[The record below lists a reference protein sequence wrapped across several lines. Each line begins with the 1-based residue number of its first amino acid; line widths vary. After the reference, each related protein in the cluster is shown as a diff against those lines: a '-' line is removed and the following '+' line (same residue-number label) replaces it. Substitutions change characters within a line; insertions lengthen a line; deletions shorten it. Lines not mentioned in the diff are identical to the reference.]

1 MITVTRYQQGTYG
14 LSQDLRESRRL
25 GMELSR
31 ELAAVK
37 KELEETK
44 YELNLLR
51 EINKHLEAYDDNK

>member
-1 MITVTRYQQGTYG
+1 MTRYQQGTYG
-14 LSQDLRESRRL
+14 LSQDLRFCRQQS
-25 GMELSR
+25 MEISR

-51 EINKHLEAYDDNK
+51 EINKHLEAYDDHS

>member
-1 MITVTRYQQGTYG
+1 MRYQQGTYG
-14 LSQDLRESRRL
+14 LSQDLRFCRQQS
-25 GMELSR
+25 MELSR

-51 EINKHLEAYDDNK
+51 EINKHLEAYDDRS

>member
-1 MITVTRYQQGTYG
+1 MRYQQGTYG
-14 LSQDLRESRRL
+14 LSQDLRESRRM

-44 YELNLLR
+44 YELSLLR
-51 EINKHLEAYDDNK
+51 EINKHLEAYDDRS

>member
-1 MITVTRYQQGTYG
+1 MRYQQGTYG
-14 LSQDLRESRRL
+14 LSQDLRFCRQQS
-25 GMELSR
+25 MEISR

-51 EINKHLEAYDDNK
+51 EMNKHLEGSDD

>member
-1 MITVTRYQQGTYG
+1 MRYQQGTYG
-14 LSQDLRESRRL
+14 LSQDLRFCRQQ

-51 EINKHLEAYDDNK
+51 EINKHLEAYDDRS

>member
-1 MITVTRYQQGTYG
+1 MTRYQQGTYG
-14 LSQDLRESRRL
+14 LSQDLRFCRQQS
-25 GMELSR
+25 MEISR

-51 EINKHLEAYDDNK
+51 EINKHLEAYDD

>member
-1 MITVTRYQQGTYG
+1 MTRYQQGTYG
-14 LSQDLRESRRL
+14 LSQDLRFCRQQ

-51 EINKHLEAYDDNK
+51 EINKHLEAYDDRS

>member
-1 MITVTRYQQGTYG
+1 MRYQQGTYG
-14 LSQDLRESRRL
+14 LSQDLRESRRM

-31 ELAAVK
+31 DLAAVK

-51 EINKHLEAYDDNK
+51 EINKHLEAYDDRS

>member
-1 MITVTRYQQGTYG
+1 MRYQQGTYG
-14 LSQDLRESRRL
+14 LSQDLRESRRM

>member
-1 MITVTRYQQGTYG
+1 MRYQQGTYG

-51 EINKHLEAYDDNK
+51 EINNHLEAYDDRS

>member
-1 MITVTRYQQGTYG
+1 MTRYQQGTYG
-14 LSQDLRESRRL
+14 LSQDLRESRRM

-31 ELAAVK
+31 ELAALK

-51 EINKHLEAYDDNK
+51 EINKHLEAYDDRS

>member
-1 MITVTRYQQGTYG
+1 MRYQQGTYG
-14 LSQDLRESRRL
+14 LSQDLRESRRI

-44 YELNLLR
+44 YELSLLR
-51 EINKHLEAYDDNK
+51 EINKHLEAYDDRS

>member
-1 MITVTRYQQGTYG
+1 VTRYQQGTYG
-14 LSQDLRESRRL
+14 LSKDLRESRRM

-51 EINKHLEAYDDNK
+51 EINKYLEAYDDRS

>member
-1 MITVTRYQQGTYG
+1 MTRYQQGTYG
-14 LSQDLRESRRL
+14 LSQDLRFCRQQ

-44 YELNLLR
+44 YTLFVLR
-51 EINKHLEAYDDNK
+51 EMIKHLDKDDDRI

>member
-1 MITVTRYQQGTYG
+1 MTRYQQGTYG
-14 LSQDLRESRRL
+14 LSQDLRFCRQQS
-25 GMELSR
+25 MELSR

>member
-1 MITVTRYQQGTYG
+1 VTRYQQGTYG
-14 LSQDLRESRRL
+14 LSQDLRESRRM

-37 KELEETK
+37 KELEETT

-51 EINKHLEAYDDNK
+51 EINKHLEAYDDRS